1 MAPLGEPNCPR
12 MDSNKGPAG
21 GTQASYRCPG
31 TTPTTSP
38 WAVIGP
44 HLAYPVAPGG
54 LDLLLSHLGHD
65 WPRGQVQSLAYTS
78 LVPRGRAPRPRL
90 PFPQRFSLSPSDT
103 CLLGAVYAAL
113 PGRSASL
120 GAGTSIC
127 PTHCPWPR
135 ASSCVSSME
144 ECESE
149 SVGRS
154 VAQLWPRGLPTRL
167 LCPWDSPGQNTA
179 VRSLSLL

>member
-1 MAPLGEPNCPR
+1 

-38 WAVIGP
+38 GAVIGP
-44 HLAYPVAPGG
+44 HLAYPVARGG

-78 LVPRGRAPRPRL
+78 LVPCGQAPRPRL

-113 PGRSASL
+113 PRAVSLPGGRDFHLPHSL
-120 GAGTSIC
+120 
-127 PTHCPWPR
+127 PL
-135 ASSCVSSME
+135 
-144 ECESE
+144 
-149 SVGRS
+149 
-154 VAQLWPRGLPTRL
+154 AQGLQ
-167 LCPWDSPGQNTA
+167 LC
-179 VRSLSLL
+179 L